1 VTNHDEAV
9 AVRPLTL
16 AWVSRHLEVGE
27 RIVRT
32 EALHG
37 GISAEMRR
45 LTIGT
50 RDGGTR
56 ALVLR
61 TFVNVEHAEDWL
73 NREAGALS
81 LLPGTGVPAPG
92 LVAVDPTAAQ
102 CEYPSLLMTH
112 LAGRT
117 VLDDEG
123 LETRVPALAR
133 QLVAIHALQPAKRP
147 RKYVTLTTA
156 DTVVTPKGADA
167 AAWAAAIKVIRKP
180 APPYEG
186 RFLHRDFHPGNVLFD
201 VPPARPAGARIT
213 GVVDWAATSW
223 GPTDLDVA
231 HCSTSLALLH
241 GPAWGLRFAEAYEE
255 AGGVLAA
262 AASGRAVLAC
272 TGRAGVLGRSAA
284 GVAAM
289 AGGREDR
296 ADDTSGGGAAGCLC
310 HRPDGRARLSQG
322 SPGRDPG
329 PTGRETYAID
339 SHTYSKPGTY
349 TFHYTVSYCGADES
363 FETSRTIKLV
373 IK

>member
-1 VTNHDEAV
+1 MINHDEA

-37 GISAEMRR
+37 GITAEMRR

-56 ALVLR
+56 DLVLR
-61 TFVNVEHAEDWL
+61 SFVDPFYVRGAEDGL
-73 NREAGALS
+73 NEEAGALA
-81 LLPGTGVPAPG
+81 LLMGTGVPAPG
-92 LVAVDPTAAQ
+92 LVAVDPTAAH

-112 LAGRT
+112 LTGRT

-123 LETRVPALAR
+123 LETRVPLLAR
-133 QLVAIHALQPAKRP
+133 QLVAIHALRPAERP

-167 AAWAAAIKVIRKP
+167 AAWAAAIDVIRKP

-186 RFLHRDFHPGNVLFD
+186 RFLHRDFQPGNVLFD
-201 VPPARPAGARIT
+201 VPPSTPTGARIT
-213 GVVDWAATSW
+213 GVVDWAGTCW
-223 GPTDLDVA
+223 GPADLDVA
-231 HCSTSLALLH
+231 HCSTNLALLH

-262 AASGRAVLAC
+262 DASERLYWQVRDGLACSEEVQLVSQPWREAGRTELTTRAVEERLDAYV
-272 TGRAGVLGRSAA
+272 TALMDALG
-284 GVAAM
+284 
-289 AGGREDR
+289 
-296 ADDTSGGGAAGCLC
+296 
-310 HRPDGRARLSQG
+310 
-322 SPGRDPG
+322 
-329 PTGRETYAID
+329 
-339 SHTYSKPGTY
+339 
-349 TFHYTVSYCGADES
+349 
-363 FETSRTIKLV
+363 
-373 IK
+373 

>member
-1 VTNHDEAV
+1 MTNHDEAA

-16 AWVSRHLEVGE
+16 AWVNRHLEVGE

-37 GISAEMRR
+37 GITAEMRR

-56 ALVLR
+56 DLVLR
-61 TFVNVEHAEDWL
+61 TFVDVEHADDWL
-73 NREAGALS
+73 NREAGALI

-92 LVAVDPTAAQ
+92 LVAVDPAAAH

-112 LAGRT
+112 LVGRT

-123 LETRVPALAR
+123 LETRVPLLAR
-133 QLVAIHALQPAKRP
+133 QLVAIHALRPAERP
-147 RKYVTLTTA
+147 REYVAWTTA

-167 AAWAAAIKVIRKP
+167 AAWAAAIDVIRKP

-201 VPPARPAGARIT
+201 VPPPQPAGARIT

-223 GPTDLDVA
+223 GPADLDVA
-231 HCSTSLALLH
+231 HCSTNLALLH

-262 AASGRAVLAC
+262 AASERLYWQVRDGLAFSEEVQLVSQPWREAGRTELTTRAVEERLDAYVI
-272 TGRAGVLGRSAA
+272 AL
-284 GVAAM
+284 M
-289 AGGREDR
+289 
-296 ADDTSGGGAAGCLC
+296 DT
-310 HRPDGRARLSQG
+310 
-322 SPGRDPG
+322 PG
-329 PTGRETYAID
+329 
-339 SHTYSKPGTY
+339 
-349 TFHYTVSYCGADES
+349 
-363 FETSRTIKLV
+363 
-373 IK
+373 